1 MRVIAG
7 CARGIHL
14 SSPKGEKTRPI
25 QDRTKESLF
34 SILSGVIPGSCVID
48 LYAGTGAI
56 GIEALSRGRVYVYLW
71 KLTSR

>member
-14 SSPKGEKTRPI
+14 VRRRGKTRPI